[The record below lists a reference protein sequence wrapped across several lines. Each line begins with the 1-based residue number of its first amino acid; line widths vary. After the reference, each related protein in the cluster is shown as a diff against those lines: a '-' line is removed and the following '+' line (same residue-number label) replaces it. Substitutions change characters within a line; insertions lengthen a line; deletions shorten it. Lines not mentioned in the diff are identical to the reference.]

1 MNYNKLKQ
9 RPKHFQSF
17 TGLTVEEFNELVNQ
31 IRGDWKH
38 QRIERLINNNPNRQ
52 RKLGG
57 GRKHIIAKL
66 EDQLL
71 LTLIWSKFYLS
82 YLLLEYMFGPDEST
96 IWRAIQPII
105 LLMQGKFILPPR
117 RQGRKITTI
126 EELKEIIPELDEILA
141 DATEQKIP
149 RPRKKQKRKK
159 YHSGKKKAF
168 TIKKQIATSAQGLI
182 IHSARASPGRKHDY
196 KLFKESGLPEI
207 IPKDLPAYADNGYQ
221 GANKDYPDLNIIL
234 PHKRTRNHRELTRSE
249 KIQNTKQRRKRVKVE
264 HTLSQLKK
272 FKLLSD
278 VYRNSLQNYDLY
290 FDFVANIVNFRM
302 LCRLNSG

>member
-1 MNYNKLKQ
+1 MNYNKLSKKP
-9 RPKHFQSF
+9 RHFQSF
-17 TGLTVEEFNELVNQ
+17 TGLAVQEFDKLVGQ
-31 IRGDWKH
+31 LKEDWRR
-38 QRIERLINNNPNRQ
+38 QRIERLNKNNPHRQ

-57 GRKHIIAKL
+57 GRKQIIAKL

-71 LTLIWSKFYLS
+71 LTLIWSRMYVSF
-82 YLLLEYMFGPDEST
+82 LLLEYLFGADEST
-96 IWRAIQPII
+96 IWRTIQPII
-105 LLMQGKFILPPR
+105 LLMQGRFILPPR
-117 RQGRKITTI
+117 RQGKKITTI
-126 EELKEIIPELDEILA
+126 EELKEIIPDLDEILA

-149 RPRKKQKRKK
+149 RPKKKRKRKK

-168 TIKKQIATSAQGLI
+168 TLKKQIATNGQGLI
-182 IHSARASPGRKHDY
+182 VHSARASPGREHDY

-207 IPKDLPAYADNGYQ
+207 IPEDLPTYLDSGYQ
-221 GANKDYPDLNIIL
+221 GVNRDYPDLNAVV
-234 PHKRTRNHRELTRSE
+234 PYKRSKNHKELTRSE

-272 FKLLSD
+272 FKILSD

-302 LCRLNSG
+302 LYRLNSG